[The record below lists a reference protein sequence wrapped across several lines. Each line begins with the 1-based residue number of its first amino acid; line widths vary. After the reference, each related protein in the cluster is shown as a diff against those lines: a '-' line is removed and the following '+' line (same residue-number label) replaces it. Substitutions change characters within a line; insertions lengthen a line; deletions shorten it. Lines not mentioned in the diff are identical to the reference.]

1 LLKRDTERNLL
12 TFSRGGVAGAE
23 ENIFAIDGNTGAS
36 SGIAEMLLQSQDGVH
51 LLPAL
56 PKEWADGSVRGL
68 RARGGFEV
76 DIRWQAGALKSAVIY
91 ADRAGKRIV
100 RYGRRLQEFE
110 FKAGQ
115 ALHLDESL
123 QIFGS

>member
-1 LLKRDTERNLL
+1 
-12 TFSRGGVAGAE
+12 
-23 ENIFAIDGNTGAS
+23 
-36 SGIAEMLLQSQDGVH
+36 MLLQSHDEVH

-56 PKEWADGSVRGL
+56 PKEWADGSIGGL

-76 DIRWQAGALKSAVIY
+76 DIRWQAGALKSAVIH

-100 RYGRRLQEFE
+100 RYGRQFQEFE
-110 FKAGQ
+110 FKARQ

-123 QIFGS
+123 RVFGS